1 MDIAMTTTTV
11 MPTVAAPR
19 PRIESVLGTEIA
31 QPLTWHGDSVRM
43 ALPAVGNA
51 GTAALNGRV
60 VSDVPTAGVFATS
73 RTVVADTRTTAK
85 QPHPPRGVPR

>member
-1 MDIAMTTTTV
+1 MTTTV

-19 PRIESVLGTEIA
+19 PRTESVLGTGIT
-31 QPLTWHGDSVRM
+31 QPLTWHGDSART

-51 GTAALNGRV
+51 GNAGFAGRG
-60 VSDVPTAGVFATS
+60 VSDVPTAGVPVS

-85 QPHPPRGVPR
+85 QPHPPRGIPR